1 MKKEEIYREIE
12 EVFGGVPSMFK
23 AIPENTLDLEWQ
35 LFKKVQLED
44 GEIPTKYREL
54 IGVGI
59 AAATK
64 CRYCEAFHTEIAKLH
79 GATEAEIEEALH
91 FAKQTT
97 GWSTYINGLQLDF
110 DEFKAELKAAVEY
123 VHEKQL
129 AEHE

>member
-1 MKKEEIYREIE
+1 MKKEETYREIE
-12 EVFGGVPSMFK
+12 DVFGLVPSMFK
-23 AIPENTLDLEWQ
+23 AVPEKTLDLEWQ

-44 GEIPTKYREL
+44 GEIPAKYREL
-54 IGVGI
+54 IGVAI

-64 CRYCEAFHTEIAKLH
+64 CRYCEAFHTEIAKLN
-79 GATEAEIEEALH
+79 GATDAEVEEALH

-110 DEFKAELKAAVEY
+110 DEFKAELKAAVEH

-129 AEHE
+129 AEHT